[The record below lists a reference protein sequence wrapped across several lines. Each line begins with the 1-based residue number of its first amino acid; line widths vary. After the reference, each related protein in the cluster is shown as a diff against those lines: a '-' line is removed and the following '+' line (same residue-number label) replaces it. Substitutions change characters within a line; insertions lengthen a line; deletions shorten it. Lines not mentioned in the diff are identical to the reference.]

1 MHKGIQIGAKPDA
14 GFDDPIGML
23 KDCHRRIENFL
34 NILCVV
40 VDRANERALTGEE
53 ATAIHAALNYFRV
66 GGKRHNADEEQ
77 SLFPRMRAADAAA
90 QSGEIGGL
98 EHDHREAGEMHH
110 RIDELYS
117 VWISEGLLTPEQHGE
132 LAATAGNLKQ
142 IYEHHIELEETV
154 VFPRAARM
162 LEPDAI
168 AAMGQEFRAR
178 RA

>member
-1 MHKGIQIGAKPDA
+1 MHKGIQIGARADA

-23 KDCHRRIENFL
+23 KDCHRRIESFL

-40 VDRANERALTGEE
+40 VDRANGRTLTGEE
-53 ATAIHAALNYFRV
+53 TAAIQAALNYFRA
-66 GGKRHNADEEQ
+66 GGERHNADEEQ
-77 SLFPRMRAADAAA
+77 SLFQRMRAADAAA
-90 QSGEIGGL
+90 QLDEIGGL

-110 RIDELYS
+110 RADELYS
-117 VWISEGLLTPEQHGE
+117 AWIFEGTLTPEQHRE
-132 LAATAGNLKQ
+132 LATATSNLKQ